1 MAFPGPEDLTRN
13 ETSRSETLHAD
24 TPRNETSRS
33 ETLHADTPRDET
45 SRSETLHADTP
56 RSETSRSETLHADTP
71 RSETSRSETLHAD
84 TPRSE
89 TPRADRPASGEE
101 HNPGKATHPRQ
112 AATVILLRGGA
123 EKLEILLVR
132 RTPEAKFMGGV
143 WVFPGGAVDADDGD
157 GDDAH
162 RIAAIRELHE
172 EASILLEDPTT
183 LVAFSR
189 WITPAEVKI
198 RFDTHFFLAPLP
210 VGQEPRV
217 DGEECVDLGWFSP
230 QAALDAHA
238 AGEIVL
244 VFPTIAHLQQ
254 LTQFASAEALLAHAR
269 NLVVE
274 PVLPR
279 VIVEGDSARVLMPG
293 DPGY

>member
-1 MAFPGPEDLTRN
+1 MDSGAPEDQPVP
-13 ETSRSETLHAD
+13 D
-24 TPRNETSRS
+24 TPPVPDARS
-33 ETLHADTPRDET
+33 DPNAPPARDTRLAPGAPDTPP
-45 SRSETLHADTP
+45 AP
-56 RSETSRSETLHADTP
+56 GA
-71 RSETSRSETLHAD
+71 
-84 TPRSE
+84 
-89 TPRADRPASGEE
+89 RPAPGED
-101 HNPGKATHPRQ
+101 HNPGAATTPRQ

-123 EKLEILLVR
+123 DTLEILLVR

-143 WVFPGGAVDADDGD
+143 WVFPGGAVDAADGD
-157 GDDAH
+157 GDDAL
-162 RIAAIRELHE
+162 RAAAIRELHE
-172 EASILLEDPTT
+172 EASIALAHPDV
-183 LVAFSR
+183 LVPFSR
-189 WITPAEVKI
+189 WITPAEVRI

-210 VGQEPRV
+210 AGQEPRI

-238 AGEIVL
+238 AEEIVL

-254 LTQFASAEALLAHAR
+254 LAPFASAEALLAHAR
-269 NLVVE
+269 DLVVE